1 MSGEHENMLRQAC
14 QGIFSIGVDRQM
26 AAPVAFLERKA
37 TSGTFPRAR
46 LLPKVLQGIA
56 IAAFV
61 LLAAA
66 ERWYWHDPANT
77 VAAKTMTR
85 LDGLRDGQ
93 HDFDFYVGKWR
104 VHNRRLLH
112 PLTGP
117 KTWVAFDGTA
127 VARNM
132 WNGRANMDEYE
143 ADGPSGH
150 VEGMT
155 VRLYN
160 ADTHEW
166 IIYSSDGRAGAF
178 SAPAGVGHFVN
189 GRGEFYKHEAI
200 GGRPVC
206 VRLLWEVRSA
216 KQYHWEQAYSTDEGK
231 TWETNWIIDSNKMEE
246 PAL

>member
-1 MSGEHENMLRQAC
+1 MLKQAC
-14 QGIFSIGVDRQM
+14 
-26 AAPVAFLERKA
+26 
-37 TSGTFPRAR
+37 
-46 LLPKVLQGIA
+46 QGIA

-66 ERWYWHDPANT
+66 ERWYWHDPAGM
-77 VAAKTMTR
+77 VAAKTLMQTE
-85 LDGLRDGQ
+85 GLHDGQ

-117 KTWVAFDGTA
+117 KQWVEFDGTA
-127 VARNM
+127 VAQKM
-132 WNGRANMDEYE
+132 WDGRANVDELE
-143 ADGPSGH
+143 ADGANGH
-150 VEGMT
+150 LEGMT

-166 IIYSSDGRAGAF
+166 SIFSSDGRAGAF
-178 SAPAGVGHFVN
+178 SAPAGIGHFVN
-189 GRGEFYKHEAI
+189 GRGEFYEREKF
-200 GGRPVC
+200 GSRPVF
-206 VRLLWEVRSA
+206 VRVVWEVLSA

-231 TWETNWIIDSNKMEE
+231 TWETNWIIDSNRMEG